1 MSSKEFFLTP
11 EGRRKLEEEL
21 EYLRNVKRPEVATR
35 IQAAKAEG
43 DVSENAGYDEAKTQ
57 QAFLEGR
64 IMTIENMLNNA
75 VIIDDAGPSDL
86 VRVGSHVIIRE
97 EGGEPEA
104 FRIVGSAEADPG
116 NGKISNESPLGKA
129 LLNKSAGD
137 IVEVRTPSGL
147 MRFRIESIS

>member
-1 MSSKEFFLTP
+1 MSSTEFFLTP

-64 IMTIENMLNNA
+64 IMTIENILNNA

-97 EGGEPEA
+97 EGGEPET

>member
-1 MSSKEFFLTP
+1 MSSKDIFLTP

-21 EYLRNVKRPEVATR
+21 EFLRNVKRPEVATR

-43 DVSENAGYDEAKTQ
+43 DVMENAGYDEAKTQ

-64 IMTIENMLNNA
+64 ILTIENMLKNA
-75 VIIDDAGPSDL
+75 VIINDAGPSDC
-86 VRVGSHVIIRE
+86 VRVGSRVTIVE
-97 EGGEPEA
+97 EGGEPET

-129 LLNKSAGD
+129 LLNRIVGD
-137 IVEVRTPSGL
+137 MVEVRTPGGL
-147 MRFRIESIS
+147 LRVRIEAIS